1 MIELVQFLTDSGQ
14 PIQVSQLKYKWNLS
28 FLVDDLEQAQQHLSK
43 KGFKPLTSP
52 YVISLPTM
60 EKQT

>member
-14 PIQVSQLKYKWNLS
+14 PIQVSQLKYKRNLS
-28 FLVDDLEQAQQHLSK
+28 FLADDLEQAQQQLSK
-43 KGFKPLTSP
+43 KDFKPLTSP
-52 YVISLPTM
+52 YVISLPTI